1 MLLYYQRNLRR
12 SWYLYQNY
20 KWSWRWNFSQIS
32 RMFFMWSPPS
42 KSRVLPQM
50 RWPTSAKFHLWV
62 YLIKILCFLV
72 SGLKLLTLF
81 DEVLGLTVNSM
92 SVSLYLQAVSL
103 KDMHP
108 KMTSNN
114 PTRTK
119 STLQE
124 IQKLTVSP
132 TSFNVY
138 DTVHAVLR
146 FLIFL
151 TKYVTINL

>member
-20 KWSWRWNFSQIS
+20 KWNWKWNFSQIS
-32 RMFFMWSPPS
+32 RMFFTWSPPS
-42 KSRVLPQM
+42 KSRVLPQTQ
-50 RWPTSAKFHLWV
+50 WPTSAKFHLWV

-81 DEVLGLTVNSM
+81 HEVLGLTVNSM

-132 TSFNVY
+132 TSFNFY

-146 FLIFL
+146 FLMVL

>member
-20 KWSWRWNFSQIS
+20 KWSWKWNSSQTSLTFST
-32 RMFFMWSPPS
+32 WSPPS
-42 KSRVLPQM
+42 KSRASLQTQ
-50 RWPTSAKFHLWV
+50 WPTSAKFHPWV

-72 SGLKLLTLF
+72 SGLKFLTLF
-81 DEVLGLTVNSM
+81 HEVLGLTVHSV
-92 SVSLYLQAVSL
+92 SVSLHLQAVSL

-146 FLIFL
+146 FLMVL
-151 TKYVTINL
+151 TKYVTQ

>member
-20 KWSWRWNFSQIS
+20 KWSWRWNFSQTS

-42 KSRVLPQM
+42 KSRVLPQT

-81 DEVLGLTVNSM
+81 HEVLGLTVNSM

-132 TSFNVY
+132 TSLNVY
-138 DTVHAVLR
+138 DIVHAVLR
-146 FLIFL
+146 FLMVL